1 MKKLQLMA
9 EKLRSVTL
17 QLVHWSN
24 TRNRRRKE
32 SIMTRKARDGKLVG
46 AAYEEK

>member
-1 MKKLQLMA
+1 M
-9 EKLRSVTL
+9 SVIQSL
-17 QLVHWSN
+17 EIIKAHDVCS